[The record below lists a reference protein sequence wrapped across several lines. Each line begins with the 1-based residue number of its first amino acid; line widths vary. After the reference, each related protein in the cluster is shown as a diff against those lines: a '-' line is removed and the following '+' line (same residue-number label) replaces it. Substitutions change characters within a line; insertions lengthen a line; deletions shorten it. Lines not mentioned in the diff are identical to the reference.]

1 MSIEGQGLKLI
12 SPFHGL
18 PPKLPSGDPEFRLNS
33 KMIMLLRKLPLE
45 GQEQSLTPLQ
55 KKLPSE
61 KPEWKNKLLLK
72 LLLESK
78 PFVDPKLN
86 QISTLKEQKRMLLK
100 KELELRLKL
109 LLKEKLLRK
118 LMKELESLLN

>member
-1 MSIEGQGLKLI
+1 M
-12 SPFHGL
+12 
-18 PPKLPSGDPEFRLNS
+18 
-33 KMIMLLRKLPLE
+33 
-45 GQEQSLTPLQ
+45 LQ
-55 KKLPSE
+55 KKQLSE